1 MEEISKILQR
11 VLKVITEQFQNLMEF
26 SGQRQIVLKNKDK
39 DSVFRLPMTLALV
52 IGVIAIFAQPILW
65 ILVIAIVVA
74 LFMKYSFEIVRNVSE

>member
-11 VLKVITEQFQNLMEF
+11 ILKVITEQFQNLMEF

-39 DSVFRLPMTLALV
+39 DSVFRLPMTLAIV

-65 ILVIAIVVA
+65 ILVIAVVVA